1 MKTRRIAW
9 STGRMFSK
17 SGQMNKV
24 LSKFRRVRERC
35 PQPNTVAVYAFRK
48 SVILAS
54 MLLTSD
60 HNGSL

>member
-1 MKTRRIAW
+1 
-9 STGRMFSK
+9 MFSK